1 MRITLILASLL
12 LSASAFAA
20 PGEITQAHKD
30 QAAALVKQMTLQE
43 KISMISGAI
52 DGFHIAA
59 VPRLGIPAVRMA
71 DGPQGVRN
79 NTVSTLYPAGI
90 AAAASFSRSAVR
102 DMGSAIGEDARV
114 RGVGIMLGPGVNIYR
129 SPLCGRNFEYFGE
142 DPFLASEMAVEYIE
156 GMQEQGTMATI
167 KHFALNNSEFDRHGL
182 SSNADER
189 TINEIYFPTFRKAV
203 EKAHV
208 GAVMTS
214 YNMINGVHAA
224 ENSWLIRENLRS
236 WGFEGIV
243 MSDWT
248 STYTTLGCLESGLD
262 LEMPRAYLL
271 REEFIRPLLDNGVVT
286 EELIDEKVQHILQ
299 ALIAFD
305 LLKTPAAPKEENSDF
320 SRFSAYQLAL
330 ESPVLLKNDGLLPLK
345 KKTRIAVLGA
355 DAFNLP
361 RGGGSGN
368 VHPAIEERISIA
380 KGLQGLGKNYP
391 VDLLYPIGDR
401 YDTPENIAKA
411 EKAGAVVV
419 VVGYDLKTEG
429 ENFDRTYKLPAK
441 QEEEIQFALD
451 HNKKVIV
458 VVFSGGEYDLGK
470 WGDKASAI
478 LSVWYA
484 GQAGGRAV
492 ADLLTGKASPSGHLP
507 FTFWGS
513 WEKNPVHDSYLP
525 SENTKKGHKAT
536 GRNTRAAHDK
546 YSYTEYTEGVFLGYR
561 GADHFGVKPLYPFGY
576 GLSYTSFAYDGLS
589 VEPAGD
595 GFDVRF
601 TVRNTGSVEGAAVP
615 QIYVAPLSPKV
626 LRPTRELKGFTKVLL
641 QKGASREVTVHL
653 DRSAF
658 AYYCTPIHDW
668 KVDAGSYKIQ
678 LGTDAESIVLEKT
691 IQL

>member
-1 MRITLILASLL
+1 
-12 LSASAFAA
+12 
-20 PGEITQAHKD
+20 
-30 QAAALVKQMTLQE
+30 MTV
-43 KISMISGAI
+43 
-52 DGFHIAA
+52 D
-59 VPRLGIPAVRMA
+59 
-71 DGPQGVRN
+71 
-79 NTVSTLYPAGI
+79 
-90 AAAASFSRSAVR
+90 
-102 DMGSAIGEDARV
+102 
-114 RGVGIMLGPGVNIYR
+114 
-129 SPLCGRNFEYFGE
+129 
-142 DPFLASEMAVEYIE
+142 YIE

-262 LEMPRAYLL
+262 LEMPKAYLL

-286 EELIDEKVQHILQ
+286 EELLDEKVQHILQ

-305 LLKTPAAPKEENSDF
+305 LLKAPAAPKEENSDF

-429 ENFDRTYKLPAK
+429 ENFDRTYQLPAK

-513 WEKNPVHDSYLP
+513 WEKNPVHDSYHP
-525 SENTKKGHKAT
+525 SKNTKEGHKAA

-576 GLSYTSFAYDGLS
+576 GLSYTRFEYGQPKILKQDKQKVYVSVPVKNAGSRDGDEVVQLYAS
-589 VEPAGD
+589 YPTSTVEH
-595 GFDVRF
+595 
-601 TVRNTGSVEGAAVP
+601 
-615 QIYVAPLSPKV
+615 PK
-626 LRPTRELKGFTKVLL
+626 RQLKGFERVTIPAGQTLDVILTVDKSDLTYWDSARHAFVPEAGPVTFEI
-641 QKGASREVTVHL
+641 GAS
-653 DRSAF
+653 SADIRQ
-658 AYYCTPIHDW
+658 TLQVQP
-668 KVDAGSYKIQ
+668 
-678 LGTDAESIVLEKT
+678 
-691 IQL
+691 